1 MDEQF
6 SSESALVV
14 LADELLPTS
23 PGFARR
29 LRDFAARLQPL
40 QDPTAFA
47 VLADALAR
55 VIRLEGVARE
65 AGLAVLTLE
74 TDILVAI
81 ESAAMRSWGDAVCR
95 IGSVSVRAA
104 QAFGASSLVALAAGE
119 SGGLA
124 GHEGVLRLESVS
136 SALRDFAAAHNG
148 EPIVNRCAA
157 MLGETLGLYPAAVSM
172 AWLHYAEAVAFVP
185 RRPHGVLR
193 PLPPVVAIE
202 ASEFAELLDIVAV
215 CAPCDVREAPNWFD
229 EAPLLLA
236 GVPEK
241 SRRLLLAVLVELG
254 GDAVSVFDLLRGAG
268 PVLRRLPQTARWM
281 VLDLALEIARKTPS
295 AAPRFVRS
303 VLRVSEAVGLGHQL
317 EAFVREGISL
327 SEVHTAAAEAF
338 FSLESRG
345 AKAFLARHDAA
356 VRFEDIEATLRGY
369 LRILERR
376 APNLVAVEMRGLF
389 PHLEAQD
396 VVPISMRAGTFP
408 TWEEN
413 FSLVKLQATLATLWT
428 EAGTR
433 EFQVGSWLEDE
444 TEGGFHEF
452 YARFELPEAAAG
464 ILAHLEAAR
473 LAPIVAK
480 RFPGLAAD
488 LADLRGHAWVG
499 DCVGAEE
506 GEPAALLFLAL
517 GGDPE
522 RVEFPAEGEGLAAFA
537 AAAQA
542 GKATI
547 YDCAT
552 ETARMSR
559 LLEAGE
565 LIRVANLEDLFLED
579 PTMAYLLDDSEEDGT
594 SVPGQTKQDADRLD
608 EQGVPQGERTDETA
622 PAPAVDPEMLRAYLE
637 QQPDVKV
644 MRAEG
649 PLDATG
655 LFVSGLSGGGGEAGG
670 TAPAH
675 TPEHT
680 LALARGARESK
691 GVFVYDEWDHEIGD
705 YRVGWCQVHEL
716 GLRDDDPSFFTDTL
730 ARYQDVLPEVRR
742 QFQRVKP
749 EGYRRIR
756 GLLDGEDFDL
766 DAVVLARTDLRA
778 RLNPA
783 TRLYTQRQREERD
796 VATLFLLDMSA
807 STDEEVEKAEPEAA
821 GEAPQPSS
829 FLPPES
835 GSKARGRRVIDI
847 QKEALVIMSQALE
860 EIGDLFAIYG
870 FSGHGKDQVELFDTK
885 NFNESLSLAVKSRLG
900 AVEPQRST
908 RMGPAIRHAI
918 RRLAAVSS
926 RSKHLILLSDGFPQ
940 DFDYGSDRRSNLYGL
955 RDTAQAL
962 REAEKAGISTFC
974 ITVDRAGHDYLREMC
989 DSSNYLVIDDI
1000 AQLPLELPKIY
1011 SRATRGG

>member
-1 MDEQF
+1 MDDRFF
-6 SSESALVV
+6 SDNALLV
-14 LADELLPTS
+14 LADELMPTS
-23 PGFARR
+23 PGFAGR
-29 LRDFAARLQPL
+29 LRDFATRLQPL
-40 QDPTAFA
+40 QDPIAFA
-47 VLADALAR
+47 VLADALVR

-65 AGLAVLTLE
+65 AGLALLTLE
-74 TDILVAI
+74 TDTLLAI
-81 ESAAMRSWGDAVCR
+81 EPAAMRAWGDAICR
-95 IGSVSVRAA
+95 IGGVSVRAA
-104 QAFGASSLVALAAGE
+104 QAFGGSALAAIAAGE
-119 SGGLA
+119 SAGLTGG
-124 GHEGVLRLESVS
+124 EGALRLESVS
-136 SALRDFAAAHNG
+136 SGLRDFTAAHSG
-148 EPIVNRCAA
+148 DPIVNRCAA

-193 PLPPVVAIE
+193 PLPAKVAIDDG
-202 ASEFAELLDIVAV
+202 EFADLLNIVAA
-215 CAPCDVREAPNWFD
+215 CAPWDVRAAPKWFD
-229 EAPLLLA
+229 EAPQQLA
-236 GVPEK
+236 GVPAK
-241 SRRLLLAVLVELG
+241 SRRLLLAVLVQLG
-254 GDAVSVFDLLRGAG
+254 GDAISVFDLLRGAG
-268 PVLRRLPQTARWM
+268 PVLRRLPQATRWM
-281 VLDLALEIARKTPS
+281 VLDLALEIARAVPT

-303 VLRVSEAVGLGHQL
+303 VLRVGEAVGFGHEL
-317 EAFVREGISL
+317 ESFVREGISL
-327 SEVHTAAAEAF
+327 SEMHTAAAEAF

-356 VRFEDIEATLRGY
+356 VRFEDIEAMLRGY

-376 APNLVAVEMRGLF
+376 APHLVAVEMGGLF

-396 VVPISMRAGTFP
+396 VIPVNQRAGTFP

-433 EFQVGSWLEDE
+433 EFQVGTWLEDE
-444 TEGGFHEF
+444 TEGGFPEF

-464 ILAHLEAAR
+464 ILAHLEAVR
-473 LAPIVAK
+473 LAPVIAE

-488 LADLRGHAWVG
+488 LADLRGHAWAG
-499 DCVGAEE
+499 DRVAAEE

-517 GGDPE
+517 GGDPV
-522 RVEFPAEGEGLAAFA
+522 RVEFSVKGEGLAVFA

-542 GKATI
+542 GTATI
-547 YDCAT
+547 YDAAT

-594 SVPGQTKQDADRLD
+594 SVPGQTKENQDGFD
-608 EQGVPQGERTDETA
+608 EQGVPQGERTEEMA

-670 TAPAH
+670 EAAGH
-675 TPEHT
+675 TPQDT

-716 GLRDDDPSFFTDTL
+716 GLRDDDPSFFSDTL

-749 EGYRRIR
+749 EGYRTIR

-807 STDEEVEKAEPEAA
+807 STDEEVEEAETET
-821 GEAPQPSS
+821 ET
-829 FLPPES
+829 
-835 GSKARGRRVIDI
+835 GSKVRGRRVIDI

-870 FSGHGKDQVELFDTK
+870 FSGHGRDQVELFDVK
-885 NFNESLSLAVKSRLG
+885 NFNESLSLAAKSRLG

-962 REAEKAGISTFC
+962 REAEQAGISTFC

-1000 AQLPLELPKIY
+1000 AELPLELPKIY